1 MIESK
6 DTSPPIRLFTILI
19 LGGLNVLGPLS
30 VDTYL
35 PALPTISHEFGA
47 TISQTQI
54 TLSACILGM
63 ALGSIFAGP
72 ISDALGRRRPLLIG
86 LAVYVFVSL
95 LCIVAPSVVALTLL
109 RFVQGMAGITGIVI
123 SLAIARDLYSGI
135 ALARC
140 LSLLTTIQ
148 AIGPIVAP
156 VLGSLLLTFTSW
168 QGIFVALALISAA
181 LLVASLS
188 LPETLPAGSRSAGG
202 IPATLVAFRELL
214 TDRRFVGYA
223 LSGGLVLG
231 GAFVYISGAPFI
243 LENLYGVS
251 PQFLGFL
258 FAINGLGIIVMSQVS
273 ARLVGRVS
281 SQRLLT
287 WGLVAIALGGIS
299 MLVVALSGIGLVGIL
314 LSFFVIA
321 ASLGLILPN
330 SAALALANVRAAG
343 SASALLGMFQLLI
356 GAVAGPLVGLGGSAS
371 AAPIAATVAGFSLAA
386 LGIFLVFCRPAQAA
400 VQPRVEQPVPQEVT
414 IGD

>member
-95 LCIVAPSVVALTLL
+95 LCIIAPSVAALTLL

-243 LENLYGVS
+243 LRICTVS
-251 PQFLGFL
+251 
-258 FAINGLGIIVMSQVS
+258 
-273 ARLVGRVS
+273 RH
-281 SQRLLT
+281 
-287 WGLVAIALGGIS
+287 
-299 MLVVALSGIGLVGIL
+299 
-314 LSFFVIA
+314 
-321 ASLGLILPN
+321 N
-330 SAALALANVRAAG
+330 S
-343 SASALLGMFQLLI
+343 
-356 GAVAGPLVGLGGSAS
+356 
-371 AAPIAATVAGFSLAA
+371 
-386 LGIFLVFCRPAQAA
+386 
-400 VQPRVEQPVPQEVT
+400 
-414 IGD
+414 